1 MVDTNI
7 DKLILALKYAVS
19 GVPSEIKEAEKYFEE
34 RKKHPLFIPHLLIAC
49 QNKDFSNQVRLTA
62 ALQMKN
68 YIDFNWKFNDNME
81 YNKALILNEKDEII
95 VIPSNDKA
103 LLKDEIVQIIGKCE
117 FKPLLKTLIEST
129 NKVIKFDF
137 VAWRNKLM
145 SDITVLLNSNDESQ
159 IYAGLSLYY
168 EITKVYEFETN
179 TNRALYLETFNN
191 ILPGITAF
199 ADNLKDKLDHEVGLV
214 ILKKIL
220 KIFYRTIQSSL
231 PKLLQETTYFEK
243 WLFILLTVISNIK
256 GNDSE
261 DGNTDTNYFKV
272 GTTVMNIIYRIY
284 QKYATLMKTDDVV
297 MKDFSLSL
305 DQNYSGKVLDVFFNL
320 LEKTKTQH
328 FPSKIVCFIYKFFSR
343 QVVKGIHM
351 DKFAPN
357 LEVLLN
363 EFIVQTII
371 LNKKDIALRSED
383 QKEYI
388 YRQFDISLTFYDKR
402 SAACQFIKAVCEF
415 SSYDTKTKKTSNP
428 EYFNSIF
435 SYIVSLFEKFEKE
448 VQSGTQP
455 NPLIKEAIMLL
466 FETIAPIALEQK
478 KFTSHIENIIK
489 LYILP
494 ELNYENKGKFSGIL
508 KERACFVIKCYSKA
522 DFKDELF
529 IKSIVQ
535 SLCNLLT
542 DQDLSVRIFTSVT
555 LPFLTNKPAALI
567 FLQDHIKSLL
577 EVYLSLMNQIDLEE
591 LLVGLES
598 IIEKFGNGI
607 LGFSVELTM
616 ELVKQFNRLI
626 KSNIEEDEG
635 EGQMAAEGVITA
647 IQRIVSIVSQ
657 DNELLSQIEKI
668 IEPLIKHCLSAEGF
682 EMLDDGVEMVRVLIN
697 KSNKITPLTWQYF
710 TLICYSLIG
719 DDEENNQVLSQYP
732 DSALEGIGYD
742 NLDELL
748 VLLHSFVTKDPVRF
762 ITTKDFT
769 DKLYIDRLLL
779 TLNQILKNSNNSKEK
794 YNQRLTVSRCMISI
808 IDSVTSSIAKGVN
821 LNIDQYIE
829 SIITFAISDIDK
841 LKKQHF
847 TYKSSLIQLVASSL
861 LYNIKLT
868 MSVLTKLSASETL
881 LSLWFKYICEVK
893 SERQLNKNLFG
904 LSALIHISP
913 EFPSYKVDS
922 NRITPNLMNN
932 IVLLG
937 EKIVEIQA
945 NKKNKKEDVEEDGD
959 DMLDH
964 YLKQAKDNMDDDED
978 ELLED
983 DSFGDFDDLVY
994 AEDFETEID
1003 RQNSLLYLKNILKK
1017 LSFENN
1023 NYYMQLIGCL
1033 SNDKQKSLER
1043 IVIG

>member
-1 MVDTNI
+1 M
-7 DKLILALKYAVS
+7 
-19 GVPSEIKEAEKYFEE
+19 
-34 RKKHPLFIPHLLIAC
+34 
-49 QNKDFSNQVRLTA
+49 NKSIGRESSQENRG
-62 ALQMKN
+62 
-68 YIDFNWKFNDNME
+68 E
-81 YNKALILNEKDEII
+81 NKSI
-95 VIPSNDKA
+95 SR
-103 LLKDEIVQIIGKCE
+103 
-117 FKPLLKTLIEST
+117 
-129 NKVIKFDF
+129 NKVTGD
-137 VAWRNKLM
+137 
-145 SDITVLLNSNDESQ
+145 
-159 IYAGLSLYY
+159 
-168 EITKVYEFETN
+168 
-179 TNRALYLETFNN
+179 
-191 ILPGITAF
+191 
-199 ADNLKDKLDHEVGLV
+199 
-214 ILKKIL
+214 
-220 KIFYRTIQSSL
+220 
-231 PKLLQETTYFEK
+231 
-243 WLFILLTVISNIK
+243 
-256 GNDSE
+256 
-261 DGNTDTNYFKV
+261 
-272 GTTVMNIIYRIY
+272 
-284 QKYATLMKTDDVV
+284 
-297 MKDFSLSL
+297 SLSL
-305 DQNYSGKVLDVFFNL
+305 NKTNSQFTKIKVTSLKSQINKNSL
-320 LEKTKTQH
+320 
-328 FPSKIVCFIYKFFSR
+328 
-343 QVVKGIHM
+343 QV
-351 DKFAPN
+351 PN
-357 LEVLLN
+357 L
-363 EFIVQTII
+363 
-371 LNKKDIALRSED
+371 DS
-383 QKEYI
+383 
-388 YRQFDISLTFYDKR
+388 KR
-402 SAACQFIKAVCEF
+402 MTNLKSVN
-415 SSYDTKTKKTSNP
+415 TLKTRNT
-428 EYFNSIF
+428 
-435 SYIVSLFEKFEKE
+435 
-448 VQSGTQP
+448 G
-455 NPLIKEAIMLL
+455 
-466 FETIAPIALEQK
+466 
-478 KFTSHIENIIK
+478 
-489 LYILP
+489 
-494 ELNYENKGKFSGIL
+494 
-508 KERACFVIKCYSKA
+508 
-522 DFKDELF
+522 
-529 IKSIVQ
+529 
-535 SLCNLLT
+535 
-542 DQDLSVRIFTSVT
+542 
-555 LPFLTNKPAALI
+555 
-567 FLQDHIKSLL
+567 
-577 EVYLSLMNQIDLEE
+577 
-591 LLVGLES
+591 
-598 IIEKFGNGI
+598 
-607 LGFSVELTM
+607 
-616 ELVKQFNRLI
+616 
-626 KSNIEEDEG
+626 
-635 EGQMAAEGVITA
+635 
-647 IQRIVSIVSQ
+647 RIVSNHNTLNKSENSFRFTSITKSTINK
-657 DNELLSQIEKI
+657 DNYS
-668 IEPLIKHCLSAEGF
+668 IKHKKSIIQEDNLIETQKVNIVVN
-682 EMLDDGVEMVRVLIN
+682 LLHDGVEMVRVLVN

-868 MSVLTKLSASETL
+868 MSVLTKLNASETL

-932 IVLLG
+932 IVFLG

-1003 RQNSLLYLKNILKK
+1003 RQNSLLYLKNSLKK